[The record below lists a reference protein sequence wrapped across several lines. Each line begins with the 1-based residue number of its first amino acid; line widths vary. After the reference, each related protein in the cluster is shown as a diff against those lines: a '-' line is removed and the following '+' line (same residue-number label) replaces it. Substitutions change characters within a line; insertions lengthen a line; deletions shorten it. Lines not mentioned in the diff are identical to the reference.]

1 MAKIS
6 NEVFFVMKRAGRMAF
21 DHGMLRDGCRA
32 LVAVSGGASSSAL
45 LRVLHVRMP
54 RTPIRYT
61 LVPVHVQDGLHGD
74 ESEVTSQLESDC
86 QAIGLSLISVPGEAA
101 EAAGSFPH
109 RTTLMRLAQEQQCGV
124 VLLGH
129 HLVDAAATVWQGLV
143 AQRQVVTLPMLQ
155 PLGEDFPQAVG
166 RPLLDLLPEP
176 MQVLCEAEGLSRFD
190 RFVPADN
197 QQMVELL
204 RNHARSANGNEVE
217 RLRNLRDAPTHVK
230 DEYLV

>member
-21 DHGMLRDGCRA
+21 DNGMLRDGSRS

-74 ESEVTSQLESDC
+74 ESEVTASLEADC
-86 QAIGLSLISVPGEAA
+86 RAIGLTLLSVPGEARDA
-101 EAAGSFPH
+101 QGPFPH
-109 RTTLMRLAQEQQCGV
+109 RDALVRLANEQQCCV

-143 AQRQVVTLPMLQ
+143 QHRRVVTLPVLEV
-155 PLGEDFPQAVG
+155 LSEDSLLRAG

-176 MQVLCEAEGLSRFD
+176 MRLLCESEGLTRFP
-190 RFVPADN
+190 RSSPPAT
-197 QQMVELL
+197 QQLVDLL
-204 RNHARSANGNEVE
+204 RAHARSANGNEVE
-217 RLRNLRDAPTHVK
+217 RLRNLRDAPGNIK